1 MTKDSLILF
10 MKRIL
15 ENGSESKSCISL
27 NQLKE
32 ILETQNA
39 DKALVDL
46 VRQTL
51 LSLPE
56 AKAAAKESTFSEES
70 LQIAIRRTK
79 ERKRREAEMAN
90 RGRC

>member
-1 MTKDSLILF
+1 

-15 ENGSESKSCISL
+15 ECGSSVKSAASL

-39 DKALVDL
+39 DAGMISLVN
-46 VRQTL
+46 QTL
-51 LSLPE
+51 ESLPE
-56 AKAAAKESTFSEES
+56 AKAAASEPAFTEES
-70 LQIAIRRTK
+70 LRTAIRRA
-79 ERKRREAEMAN
+79 EDRKRREAEMAN